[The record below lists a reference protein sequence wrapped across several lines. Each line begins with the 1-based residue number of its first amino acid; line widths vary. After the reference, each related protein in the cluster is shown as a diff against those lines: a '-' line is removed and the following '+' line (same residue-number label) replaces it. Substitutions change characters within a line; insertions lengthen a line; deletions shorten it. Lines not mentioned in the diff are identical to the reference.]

1 MTNLIQRML
10 GKEKKSH
17 VETRLSDKEI
27 EPFFQAHGI
36 DINTIGF
43 PFMEYRDEAPT
54 EAYWTHFR
62 DVILTPVKVND
73 VVKTI
78 IIGKYEVQAMASDR
92 DSSGDW
98 HPGTY
103 CRYSFR
109 IEDGDLSLK
118 EK

>member
-1 MTNLIQRML
+1 MTNLIQKLL
-10 GKEKKSH
+10 GKERKPH
-17 VETRLSDKEI
+17 VRTLLSAEEI

-36 DINTIGF
+36 DINIIGF
-43 PFMEYRDEAPT
+43 PFMEYKDEAPT
-54 EAYWTHFR
+54 EAYWMNFR

-78 IIGKYEVQAMASDR
+78 ITGKYETQAMASYR

-98 HPGTY
+98 HPGTHS
-103 CRYSFR
+103 RYSFR